1 MTNDPKKQCIDC
13 TDNPL
18 KSSSMTQVVDQVE
31 VGGDVSILS
40 SASILWIEA
49 FFLIHPYYFVIVGMC
64 LGVTDSQ

>member
-40 SASILWIEA
+40 SASIL
-49 FFLIHPYYFVIVGMC
+49 
-64 LGVTDSQ
+64 